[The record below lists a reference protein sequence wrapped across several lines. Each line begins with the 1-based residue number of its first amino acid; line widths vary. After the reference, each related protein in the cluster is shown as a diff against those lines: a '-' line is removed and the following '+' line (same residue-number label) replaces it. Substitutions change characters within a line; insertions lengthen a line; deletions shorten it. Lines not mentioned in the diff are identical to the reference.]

1 MDVILISCIVC
12 QAGVA
17 RTTIRTG
24 DVPRGISLAQ
34 SSENPTLQRECGAIL
49 EVRLAG
55 THVSV
60 RINRVTSRHAEA
72 LLLPLRVPAALYMV
86 CFWQRVLLPFRVEHE
101 AVARRRHAL

>member
-1 MDVILISCIVC
+1 MDFRRTMRHLVIYTACIVC

-49 EVRLAG
+49 EVRIRTVKFLTADIS
-55 THVSV
+55 TH
-60 RINRVTSRHAEA
+60 
-72 LLLPLRVPAALYMV
+72 
-86 CFWQRVLLPFRVEHE
+86 
-101 AVARRRHAL
+101 